1 MDEAA
6 RGDFVK
12 RLVHDVDF
20 VGGKEFGL
28 YDVDFLFYLLD
39 HRADGGLVGA
49 GGDGVAV
56 NVLDARGRHV
66 EAFYVEL
73 AAREDVGDGVEH
85 AGQVFR
91 EYDDGIKHRLGG

>member
-1 MDEAA
+1 M
-6 RGDFVK
+6 
-12 RLVHDVDF
+12 
-20 VGGKEFGL
+20 
-28 YDVDFLFYLLD
+28 
-39 HRADGGLVGA
+39 
-49 GGDGVAV
+49 

-91 EYDDGIKHRLGG
+91 EYDDGKQLHAAILHGLLLSGSFANSRGCICMESHKLLVVC